1 MRITKAQLLAPGA
14 TKACAEGVADFAKV
28 FPKGLDLTKWTPTMQ
43 ALCLGTDL
51 RTQMGWAW
59 QNGWV
64 PMWTMRGW
72 DLRGANLRYANLQGA
87 DLQDADLR
95 YANLQ
100 DADLRYANLQGADL
114 QGANLRGA
122 NLQGALQ

>member
-87 DLQDADLR
+87 
-95 YANLQ
+95 
-100 DADLRYANLQGADL
+100 NLQGADL
-114 QGANLRGA
+114 QDANLQGA